1 MDKIKAFLK
10 EHPLVKTL
18 LLMLLV
24 SIGILIVLSFCLRLY
39 SRHGQEFEMPDLIGK
54 NVSDLNVVAEMSKLD
69 CIVVDSIFTP
79 NTVGGNIL
87 TQDPKCGQMV
97 KKGRKVYITITSY
110 NPEKAEV
117 PNVTDGATLKSA
129 VRQLAKAGLEVGY
142 LTFTESE
149 FGGDNIVER
158 QMYKGHDVVP
168 GTVLEGNSRIDL
180 VVSCSAN
187 STTNIPFV
195 IGKTPQEARKSIV
208 SASLNVGV
216 EHFEHPDDRLHSRV
230 YDMQPNKIGKVPYGT
245 VIELW
250 YRSESGTNF
259 EKVRKNYVRDNPP
272 EPVEQDTASVEK
284 NQVQNPNEVQEYDGY
299 DW

>member
-1 MDKIKAFLK
+1 M
-10 EHPLVKTL
+10 VKTL

-24 SIGILIVLSFCLRLY
+24 SVGILIVLSFCLRLY
-39 SRHGQEFEMPDLIGK
+39 SRHGQEFAMPDLVGK
-54 NVSDLNVVAEMSKLD
+54 NVEDLEVVEEMSKLN
-69 CIVVDSIFTP
+69 CVIIDSIFTP

-117 PNVTDGATLKSA
+117 PNVSDGASLKSA
-129 VRQLAKAGLEVGY
+129 IRQLAKAGLEVGY

-149 FGGDNIVER
+149 FGGDNVVER
-158 QMYKGHDVVP
+158 QMYKGHDVAP
-168 GTVLEGNSRIDL
+168 GKILEGNSRIDL
-180 VVSCSAN
+180 VVSCTPG

-195 IGKTPQEARKSIV
+195 IGKTPQEARKAIV

-216 EHFEHPDDRLHSRV
+216 EHFEHPDDRTHSRV

-250 YRSESGTNF
+250 YRSESNTNF
-259 EKVRKNYVRDNPP
+259 EKVKRNYVRDNPP
-272 EPVEQDTASVEK
+272 EPVVSDTTQPETK
-284 NQVQNPNEVQEYDGY
+284 TPQNPNEVQEYDGY